1 MAPRPSWEGHL
12 RLSLVSCPVALFN
25 AASREG
31 DVSFRLIN
39 PATGNRVR
47 QLTVDGETGKPVER
61 KDLVRGFELSKDR
74 YVLLTDDEIRSV
86 RLESTRILDI
96 ERFVTTA
103 EIDRIWW
110 EDPYYLAP
118 AEKAGTEAFVVIR
131 EALRKSGRVALGR
144 LVMHTRER
152 LVAIEPRD
160 NGILVTTL
168 RTHDEI
174 RPPEEIFAGIP
185 ARKADPKMVEIAE
198 QIIGQQQGPFD
209 PSQFVDRYEDALRD
223 MIARKNDG
231 GDGGVSAPPP
241 EPDNVIDLMEAL
253 KRSLAGR
260 DAKPAR
266 RAGSAAA
273 KPAAKSARTASRP
286 AKAPA
291 RRRAR

>member
-273 KPAAKSARTASRP
+273 KPAAKSARTATRP